1 MYKLFKVN
9 IKNKRLKFFV
19 KLLSIV
25 VYLIT
30 IPIIVFNMTLI
41 IDAYL
46 NPGKTPSF
54 FGYKNFT
61 IVSRSMEDTI
71 NVNDV
76 IIVKE
81 VPQDEIQKDDI
92 IAFYQGGEVITH
104 RIINVIEKD
113 GVIRYETKGD
123 NNVHADDNLVSYG
136 QIEGKYQ
143 FKINGFGIILRILK
157 NPITII
163 VLIIILI
170 LNCIYGYNY
179 RRKKEM
185 RSKKREEYDKIV
197 NKKEE

>member
-19 KLLSIV
+19 KLLSIL

-143 FKINGFGIILRILK
+143 FKISGFGIILRILK

>member
-1 MYKLFKVN
+1 MYKLFKINV
-9 IKNKRLKFFV
+9 KNKRLKFFV
-19 KLLSIV
+19 KLLSIL

-61 IVSRSMEDTI
+61 IVSRSMADTI

-143 FKINGFGIILRILK
+143 FKISGFGIILRILK

>member
-61 IVSRSMEDTI
+61 IVSRRMEDTI

-81 VPQDEIQKDDI
+81 VPQDEIKKDDI

-143 FKINGFGIILRILK
+143 FKISGFGIILRILK
-157 NPITII
+157 NPVTII
-163 VLIIILI
+163 VLVIILI

>member
-143 FKINGFGIILRILK
+143 FKISGFGIILRILK
-157 NPITII
+157 NPVTII
-163 VLIIILI
+163 VLVIILI

>member
-81 VPQDEIQKDDI
+81 VPQDEIKKDDI

-143 FKINGFGIILRILK
+143 FKISGFGIILRILK
-157 NPITII
+157 NPVTII
-163 VLIIILI
+163 VLVIILI

>member
-19 KLLSIV
+19 KLLSIL

-143 FKINGFGIILRILK
+143 FKISGFGIILRILK
-157 NPITII
+157 NPVTII
-163 VLIIILI
+163 VLVIILI

>member
-61 IVSRSMEDTI
+61 IV
-71 NVNDV
+71 
-76 IIVKE
+76 
-81 VPQDEIQKDDI
+81 
-92 IAFYQGGEVITH
+92 
-104 RIINVIEKD
+104 
-113 GVIRYETKGD
+113 
-123 NNVHADDNLVSYG
+123 
-136 QIEGKYQ
+136 
-143 FKINGFGIILRILK
+143 
-157 NPITII
+157 
-163 VLIIILI
+163 
-170 LNCIYGYNY
+170 
-179 RRKKEM
+179 
-185 RSKKREEYDKIV
+185 
-197 NKKEE
+197 

>member
-25 VYLIT
+25 IYLIT

-143 FKINGFGIILRILK
+143 FKISGFGIILRILK
-157 NPITII
+157 NPVTII
-163 VLIIILI
+163 VLVIILI